1 MRRPSVEVQ
10 HYVACGVLATKELF
24 HGRIY
29 RKAHVPALSLRYRC
43 ADPGWRRERR
53 VLGYGFRHLVWRLL
67 RVHVLTL
74 AAWPGRRANHQS
86 QRRGDQRYRQDCQLP
101 PLRRH
106 GNRVE
111 RLLTKKWR
119 GKIPGLSEPPGP
131 RAPKPRGHPASSADR
146 ASAV

>member
-53 VLGYGFRHLVWRLL
+53 VLGYGFRHLVCRLL
-67 RVHVLTL
+67 LEKKKTMKKL
-74 AAWPGRRANHQS
+74 EERRDTYECIAMREELN
-86 QRRGDQRYRQDCQLP
+86 C
-101 PLRRH
+101 
-106 GNRVE
+106 E
-111 RLLTKKWR
+111 RM
-119 GKIPGLSEPPGP
+119 E
-131 RAPKPRGHPASSADR
+131 
-146 ASAV
+146 V

>member
-1 MRRPSVEVQ
+1 MAFCKWLIANCSGAGAHPTLGRCSKVMRRPSVDVQ

-74 AAWPGRRANHQS
+74 AAWP
-86 QRRGDQRYRQDCQLP
+86 
-101 PLRRH
+101 
-106 GNRVE
+106 
-111 RLLTKKWR
+111 
-119 GKIPGLSEPPGP
+119 
-131 RAPKPRGHPASSADR
+131 
-146 ASAV
+146 